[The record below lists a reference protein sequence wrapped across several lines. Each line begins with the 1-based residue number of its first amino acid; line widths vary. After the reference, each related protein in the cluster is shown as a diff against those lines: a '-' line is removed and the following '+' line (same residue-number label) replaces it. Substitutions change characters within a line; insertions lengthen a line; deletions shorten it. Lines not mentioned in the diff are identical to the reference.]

1 MKKNIYLHLD
11 IMKFTIL
18 TILLFALLTSCGKA
32 QKKDNQIESEY
43 IFKKAFCKEIIVG
56 GAVGIENKCYN
67 VNDVIMGTLQ
77 SNDYIKVRLR
87 PYVNEDETGLT
98 QDQINERRRLSSQE
112 FIEIPIDYLIKKE
125 ENKIEKETKE
135 FLSKN
140 KSEQTVNLGN
150 IVEIRVVNQ
159 KSSFGTDIVWKNKST
174 CKLVTQLETNYLSR
188 KEGIEGG
195 GGFTV
200 LRFKTEKIGTEN
212 IIIDQCKVYSNNVFK
227 NCLGE
232 QNFSIKII
240 ANEVLS
246 KEVPPNGTFIFTVKD
261 FEASKTGKWKVII
274 KGNKA
279 TIYSLG
285 KEIWDTTAKKG
296 DLISKTNII
305 KYKGKWISVKD
316 NELDNDFEIINGGQ
330 FETWDFKNKVIGTF

>member
-1 MKKNIYLHLD
+1 MKSKI
-11 IMKFTIL
+11 KFIL
-18 TILLFALLTSCGKA
+18 TIIAFIVIGVLIYEYSTMGKSCEIGEDDAPMTAIEKHYHDSVLNA
-32 QKKDNQIESEY
+32 QKKDS
-43 IFKKAFCKEIIVG
+43 KV
-56 GAVGIENKCYN
+56 ENN
-67 VNDVIMGTLQ
+67 
-77 SNDYIKVRLR
+77 
-87 PYVNEDETGLT
+87 
-98 QDQINERRRLSSQE
+98 
-112 FIEIPIDYLIKKE
+112 
-125 ENKIEKETKE
+125 IEKETTE

-140 KSEQTVNLGN
+140 KSEQIVKLGN
-150 IVEIRVVNQ
+150 IVEIRVLNQ

-174 CKLVTQLETNYLSR
+174 CKLVKQLESNYLSR

-195 GGFTV
+195 GGFAV

-212 IIIDQCKVYSNNVFK
+212 IIIDQCKVYPNNDYK

-240 ANEVLS
+240 PNEVLS

-261 FEASKTGKWKVII
+261 FEANKTGKWKVVI

-285 KEIWDTTAKKG
+285 KEIWDTTARKR
-296 DLISKTNII
+296 DIISKINII
-305 KYKGKWISVKD
+305 KYKGKWITVND
-316 NELDNDFEIINGGQ
+316 NELDKDFEVINGGQ